1 MTKSITWQ
9 TEKRKLSDLL
19 PWEQNPRQLSKVQAE
34 HLEESLTKFGLVDPP
49 AINTDNVII
58 GGHQRR
64 NIMGLMKE
72 YGNGAEIDVR
82 VPSRTLTDRE
92 VEELNIRLNKNTGS
106 FDFDAL
112 ANNFEVDDLLDWGFE
127 PFELGIEDETDDTDA
142 EPQLDRAEELR
153 EKWGVELGQLWQLG
167 EHRLIC
173 GDALN
178 GSADKY
184 LEEHQTSAIITDPP
198 YAIFGS
204 STGVKGDVADVN
216 MVRPFF
222 RELGKFCSIQV
233 KQRGHIYICCDWR
246 SFPVLSEEIGQTVQI
261 KNAIVW
267 SKGESGYAG
276 SFYSN
281 TYELLA
287 FFVNEPRTHSAFQ
300 SFNETGTPKHR
311 HIYKSNV
318 WHINRVPI
326 KGREHFAEKPEE
338 LISEAIKNSTT
349 KTDVVLDPFLG
360 SGTTL
365 IACENL
371 GRKCYGVEIEPK
383 YVAVTLQ
390 RYYDAFG
397 IEPELIG

>member
-19 PWEQNPRQLSKVQAE
+19 PWERNPRQLTEAQAE

-106 FDFDAL
+106 FDVDAL

-127 PFELGIEDETDDTDA
+127 PFELGIEDVVDDADA

-153 EKWGVELGQLWQLG
+153 EKWGVELGQLWHLG
-167 EHRLIC
+167 DHRLIC
-173 GDALN
+173 GDCAEYTIECDL
-178 GSADKY
+178 
-184 LEEHQTSAIITDPP
+184 IIADPP
-198 YAIFGS
+198 YGL
-204 STGVKGDVADVN
+204 GDKKSFNNDHPDY
-216 MVRPFF
+216 RDLEPF
-222 RELGKFCSIQV
+222 
-233 KQRGHIYICCDWR
+233 D
-246 SFPVLSEEIGQTVQI
+246 LSMLRWHVPFVIWGGQYYQ
-261 KNAIVW
+261 W
-267 SKGESGYAG
+267 
-276 SFYSN
+276 
-281 TYELLA
+281 LP
-287 FFVNEPRTHSAFQ
+287 EPRTDIGWVVWDKRPNLEGEKRERADRRFGQHFEIAVTNISQ
-300 SFNETGTPKHR
+300 LRGKMYRQRWGGYYGSTEIKH
-311 HIYKSNV
+311 KTMKPLELFE
-318 WHINRVPI
+318 WCINSVS
-326 KGREHFAEKPEE
+326 GD
-338 LISEAIKNSTT
+338 S
-349 KTDVVLDPFLG
+349 VLDPFLG

-371 GRKCYGVEIEPK
+371 NRKCYGVEIEPK

>member
-19 PWEQNPRQLSKVQAE
+19 PWERNPRQLSKVQAE
-34 HLEESLTKFGLVDPP
+34 HLEESLSKFGLVDPP

-82 VPSRTLTDRE
+82 VPSRTLADRE

-173 GDALN
+173 GDCTDAGVVERLMD
-178 GSADKY
+178 GEMAV
-184 LEEHQTSAIITDPP
+184 AVVTDPP
-198 YAIFGS
+198 YGIGASEMTMGS
-204 STGVKGDVADVN
+204 AQSSMPKESRLSHEQAWDGERGEILWLLGVFDWVCIWGGNYFADILPVTN
-216 MVRPFF
+216 DWLCWHKNNDNLSFSEF
-222 RELGKFCSIQV
+222 ELAWTNYKKRS
-233 KQRGHIYICCDWR
+233 RHITHHWGAERKRHITQKPL
-246 SFPVLSEEIGQTVQI
+246 PVLEWSIEICPD
-261 KNAIVW
+261 
-267 SKGESGYAG
+267 ESGTV
-276 SFYSN
+276 F
-281 TYELLA
+281 
-287 FFVNEPRTHSAFQ
+287 
-300 SFNETGTPKHR
+300 
-311 HIYKSNV
+311 
-318 WHINRVPI
+318 
-326 KGREHFAEKPEE
+326 
-338 LISEAIKNSTT
+338 
-349 KTDVVLDPFLG
+349 DPFLG

-371 GRKCYGVEIEPK
+371 NRKCYGVEIEPK